1 MMTKLTNRRTAPRL
15 PPDFTPDFET
25 DSTPNSA
32 HVSAQSPLRGGKARL
47 AALMMAIC
55 VLPQPGWADPFAT
68 ALAEAEA
75 GRHGA
80 AAAGFH
86 ALALQG
92 DAEAAYNLALLFMT
106 GQGVPQN
113 RIEASFW
120 AWHARL
126 GGLGQARLLLERL
139 TPQLDKAGQ
148 QSVADR
154 LTAKLT
160 PQAEAGA
167 GAAMLSLAAVLHHVR
182 PTPDLMQ
189 AHAWQS
195 IAAAL
200 DVPGAVAARDTTLRL
215 IAPTDRPKA
224 EAGAMAA
231 FQTWC
236 QNRTGATLPACT
248 VVMN

>member
-1 MMTKLTNRRTAPRL
+1 MTKPTTRRTALRFAFKSA
-15 PPDFTPDFET
+15 PD
-25 DSTPNSA
+25 SA
-32 HVSAQSPLRGGKARL
+32 PVSGRVPVLCSKGRL
-47 AALMMAIC
+47 AALLMAIWA
-55 VLPQPGWADPFAT
+55 LPQPGWADPFAT

-126 GGLGQARLLLERL
+126 GGLSQARLLIERL

-148 QSVADR
+148 QNVADR
-154 LTAKLT
+154 LEAKLT
-160 PQAEAGA
+160 PQAEAGD

-200 DVPGAVAARDTTLRL
+200 DVPGAVAARDATLRL

-236 QNRTGATLPACT
+236 KTQAGATVPACT

>member
-1 MMTKLTNRRTAPRL
+1 MMTKPISRHTALRSG
-15 PPDFTPDFET
+15 PD
-25 DSTPNSA
+25 SA
-32 HVSAQSPLRGGKARL
+32 RALGTGSALGRKRRL
-47 AALMMAIC
+47 AALLMAIW
-55 VLPQPGWADPFAT
+55 VLPQPGGADPFAA

-126 GGLGQARLLLERL
+126 GGLSQARMVLDRL

-154 LTAKLT
+154 LEAKLT
-160 PQAEAGA
+160 PQAEAGD

-182 PTPDLMQ
+182 PTPNLMQ

-200 DVPGAVAARDTTLRL
+200 DVPGALAARDATLRL
-215 IAPTDRPKA
+215 IAPADRPKA

-231 FQTWC
+231 FQAWC
-236 QNRTGATLPACT
+236 QTQAETTVPACT
-248 VVMN
+248 VVVN